1 MSGRQTLCPAQR
13 TRRLA
18 GFTACM
24 AVGFGC
30 YYGLPALSGKWA
42 ALDYFQIVEGIADQP
57 AKQALWFLMN
67 FAEPQFYAGIFS
79 GAGIILGG
87 CAAWLFQ
94 RCGGGRRMFPLCQD
108 PALFPW
114 VLASQLLSLGLSLF
128 VFGTI
133 VYLREPGIT
142 WAATFIPVVSAP
154 PAVLLLYGP
163 SVRTLAAGS
172 LLGGLFCAPTAVWLH
187 RQVIAPLGLP
197 GVIASVLAMAVCGA
211 AIGAVCGLLPGIP
224 KRARTQQKPTEQAE
238 EMTVLW
244 MLRRTLADFS
254 EAQFYGSEPAS
265 VGILLGVL
273 LDWLLCGGHP
283 VYGTGLLPAI
293 LLAQVTGSAA
303 GVLLYAGRGRSCPT
317 FIPVVSAAPAC
328 VLLYGPS
335 LAVALLAGLSGAVL
349 GVPLARLFALRLPES
364 VPPTVANVLSM
375 AVTTWLTA
383 VLIGALPFFP

>member
-1 MSGRQTLCPAQR
+1 MLWRPAH
-13 TRRLA
+13 TWRLT
-18 GFTACM
+18 GFAVCM
-24 AVGFGC
+24 AAGFGC

-42 ALDYFQIVEGIADQP
+42 ALDYLRIVEGISDQP
-57 AKQALWFLMN
+57 ANQALWFLMN
-67 FAEPQFYAGIFS
+67 FAEPQFYAGVFS
-79 GAGIILGG
+79 GAGVLLGG
-87 CAAWLFQ
+87 CAAWLLQ
-94 RCGGGRRMFPLCQD
+94 RRGGQSRMFPLCQNAD
-108 PALFPW
+108 LFPW

-133 VYLREPGIT
+133 GYLREPGVI

-163 SVRTLAAGS
+163 GVRTLAAGS
-172 LLGGLFCAPTAVWLH
+172 LLGGLFCAPTAVWLN
-187 RQVIAPLGLP
+187 RQVIAPLNLP

-224 KRARTQQKPTEQAE
+224 KRVRPQPEPAGQTEE
-238 EMTVLW
+238 ITVLW
-244 MLRRTLADFS
+244 ILRRTLADFS
-254 EAQFYGSEPAS
+254 EAQFYGCELAS
-265 VGILLGVL
+265 AGILLGVL

-303 GVLLYAGRGRSCPT
+303 GVLLYAGRGQSCPT

-328 VLLYGPS
+328 VLLYGSS
-335 LAVALLAGLSGAVL
+335 LAVALLAGLCGAAL
-349 GVPLARLFALRLPES
+349 GVPLAHLFALRLPES
-364 VPPTVANVLSM
+364 VPSTVANVLSM

-383 VLIGALPFFP
+383 ILIGSLPFLL